1 MSRKSPISII
11 VGISIVIIIIVF
23 AASYSV
29 SPNKKELEINDNAQI
44 EYSPI
49 INNTTME
56 TNTLDSFV
64 NENGTKTYVINAID
78 SPILQP

>member
-23 AASYSV
+23 AASYTV
-29 SPNKKELEINDNAQI
+29 SPNKKELEISDNAQV
-44 EYSPI
+44 EYSPN
-49 INNTTME
+49 INNATME
-56 TNTLDSFV
+56 TNTPNSFV